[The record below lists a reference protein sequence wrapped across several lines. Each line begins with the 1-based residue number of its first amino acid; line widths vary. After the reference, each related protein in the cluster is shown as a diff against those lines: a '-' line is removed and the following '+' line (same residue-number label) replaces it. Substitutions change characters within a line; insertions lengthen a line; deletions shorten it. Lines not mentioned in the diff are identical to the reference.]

1 MPLSPFG
8 GHHHHDLKNERRK
21 TMETIIINGVTCIL
35 STKTADQYRRECEE
49 IEAENR
55 RPLEMLRL
63 VRAWLV
69 DGDEMAGDIWSD
81 LWKDEYGCRPRYS
94 RDELRRMYGL

>member
-1 MPLSPFG
+1 
-8 GHHHHDLKNERRK
+8 
-21 TMETIIINGVTCIL
+21 METIIINGVTCIL

>member
-1 MPLSPFG
+1 
-8 GHHHHDLKNERRK
+8 
-21 TMETIIINGVTCIL
+21 METIIINGVACTL
-35 STKTADQYRRECEE
+35 TTETANQYRRECEE